1 MHELSGFATGGIW
14 FITGM
19 YIGAF
24 GLYFGP
30 HLQAFDSLSAPDPPT
45 HKKKK
50 GKFSGISLREG
61 LGTAGI
67 HWCIN
72 IY

>member
-1 MHELSGFATGGIW
+1 MYSGV
-14 FITGM
+14 
-19 YIGAF
+19 F
-24 GLYFGP
+24 GLNFGP
-30 HLQAFDSLSAPDPPT
+30 HRQAFDSLSAPDPPT

-61 LGTAGI
+61 MGTAGI